1 MYFQCTL
8 GLKIIMKNLIA
19 FFILLLAINVNA
31 NDLSSI
37 QEDLV
42 LEKNPVVIIWSHGQT
57 RPQKSEK
64 CSNRFNKIPKT
75 LKYLEK
81 EINAHLQAL
90 NLQTTITPGS

>member
-1 MYFQCTL
+1 
-8 GLKIIMKNLIA
+8 MKNLIA
-19 FFILLLAINVNA
+19 FFILLSAINVNA

-42 LEKNPVVIIWSHGQT
+42 LEKNPVVITWSHGQT

-64 CSNRFNKIPKT
+64 CFSRFNKIPKT

-81 EINAHLQAL
+81 EINAHFILCAL
-90 NLQTTITPGS
+90 NLQTTITLQVHTYTKE